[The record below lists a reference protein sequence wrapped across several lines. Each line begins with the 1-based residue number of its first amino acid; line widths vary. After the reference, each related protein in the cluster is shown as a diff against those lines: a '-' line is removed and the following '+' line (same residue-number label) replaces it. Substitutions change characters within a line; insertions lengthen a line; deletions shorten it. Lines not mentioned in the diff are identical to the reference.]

1 MVIFPQ
7 YGSWVAGR
15 ELIKMA
21 ASLEVMGNETADGF
35 DKVNA
40 ELVALRTMPMQNRVA
55 LDMILAEKGG
65 TCAVIGKECCTYNS
79 R

>member
-1 MVIFPQ
+1 MVIYPR
-7 YGSWVAGR
+7 YGAWVAGR

-21 ASLEVMGNETADGF
+21 ASLEVMGNETADSF

-40 ELVALRTMPMQNRVA
+40 ELVALRTMTMQNWVA

-65 TCAVIGKECCTYNS
+65 IVL
-79 R
+79 